1 MGYLITGIKNAKE
14 IYWNLTTP
22 ALYEHICRNGEGQL
36 SHLGPVV
43 VATGEHTGR
52 APNDK
57 FIVKEP
63 TSQDHIW
70 WGKVNKPISPEIFDD
85 LLNKAI
91 NHFNTLDNVYLYDGW
106 CGANKKTQKQI
117 KKPSHPLYITKL
129 AF

>member
-1 MGYLITGIKNAKE
+1 MSKKGLKHKVGLEHHGIKNAKE

-70 WGKVNKPISPEIFDD
+70 WGKVNKPFEVEQFDA
-85 LLNKAI
+85 LHGRILAYLQNKNLYPPLN
-91 NHFNTLDNVYLYDGW
+91 
-106 CGANKKTQKQI
+106 
-117 KKPSHPLYITKL
+117 
-129 AF
+129 